1 MLCMKFADNSVQQGP
16 QMKIVQLPI
25 IACCRY
31 LNLLF
36 QNNCSVILMTAL
48 FQRISQPPGQD
59 EQNCKHNSVNY
70 HNSSSVLTSRMHP
83 LRPTLQGFIFLH
95 NSVFECSFKGC
106 TFHHVWD
113 NFHIYGAQITGKC
126 ICNSKKQKKKRK
138 QTFLTMHHPGQTLS
152 KVLFITPSLFPQAK
166 GNYLFLPGCIFFGNL
181 SSQQR
186 GGRGRKLCSGL
197 DFFQGFSSVFK
208 LSNFLVFIPTDSLKS
223 FFLSQH

>member
-113 NFHIYGAQITGKC
+113 NFQIYGAQITGKC
-126 ICNSKKQKKKRK
+126 ICNSKKQKKKKKVDIFNHAPPRSNSL
-138 QTFLTMHHPGQTLS
+138 QGSFHHPLPLS
-152 KVLFITPSLFPQAK
+152 PSK
-166 GNYLFLPGCIFFGNL
+166 GKLLIPARLYFFRKSILPAERGTGEETMFRSGFFLGIFFG
-181 SSQQR
+181 
-186 GGRGRKLCSGL
+186 
-197 DFFQGFSSVFK
+197 FQTLQFPCLYSY
-208 LSNFLVFIPTDSLKS
+208 
-223 FFLSQH
+223 